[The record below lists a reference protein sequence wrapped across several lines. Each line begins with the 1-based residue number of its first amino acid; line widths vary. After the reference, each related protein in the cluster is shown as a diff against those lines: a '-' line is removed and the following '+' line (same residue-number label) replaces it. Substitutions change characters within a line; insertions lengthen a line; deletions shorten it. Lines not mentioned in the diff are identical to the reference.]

1 MPNSATSATVVIP
14 ARFGSS
20 RFPGKPLVPI
30 AGKPLIQHVY
40 ERVRGC
46 FGVERVIVATD
57 DSRIADVVQRFGGD
71 CMLMTEN
78 YRTGTD
84 RVAGVARQTPGS
96 VFVNLQGDEVI
107 LDQEMLTDLISQFVA
122 SGTEIGTLKR
132 ALTSEAEI
140 RNPSVVKVV
149 TDRSG
154 RALYF
159 SRATIPHIRDLGVD
173 DSLVGPYFVHLGIY
187 IYTRAALERFAA
199 LPTGMMEE
207 LEKLEQLRALEHG
220 LSIRVWETRH
230 RSLRI
235 DTPEDVEEA
244 ARSLS
249 VACLADKA

>member
-1 MPNSATSATVVIP
+1 MRNAATSATVVIP

-20 RFPGKPLVPI
+20 RFPGKPLVPL
-30 AGKPLIQHVY
+30 AGKPLIQHVC
-40 ERVRGC
+40 ERVQGC
-46 FGVERVIVATD
+46 QGVERVIVATD
-57 DSRIADVVQRFGGD
+57 DLRIAEAVQGFGGD
-71 CMLMTEN
+71 CMVMTET

-96 VFVNLQGDEVI
+96 VFVNLQGDEII
-107 LDQEMLTDLISQFVA
+107 LDHEMLTDLIARFVD
-122 SGTEIGTLKR
+122 SGAEMGTLKR

-149 TDRSG
+149 TNQSG

-159 SRATIPHIRDLGVD
+159 SRATIPHIRDLGAG
-173 DSLVGPYFVHLGIY
+173 DSLVGPYFVHLGVY

-199 LPTGMMEE
+199 LATGTLEE

-220 LSIRVWETRH
+220 LSIQVWETRH

-235 DTPEDVEEA
+235 DTPEDVAEA
-244 ARSLS
+244 ARLLERC
-249 VACLADKA
+249 VPCR